1 MLKEKLQLLDEEEM
15 GRILRRMAC
24 EIIEKNGGTDGL
36 VIVGIQRRGVPL
48 AERLA
53 AYIEHEGEARPATG
67 ELDITLYRDDL
78 SFTREQPLVRRTHI
92 PGGVQG
98 RNIYLVDDVVYTGRT
113 TRAALDAV
121 MDLGRAACI
130 RLAVLIDRG
139 QRELPINPDIVGK
152 QIPTSKAEVI
162 QVKVKEIDGKD
173 MVILSERHN

>member
-1 MLKEKLQLLDEEEM
+1 MTAKTIMTSGDIDRSLD
-15 GRILRRMAC
+15 RISL
-24 EIIEKNGGTDGL
+24 EIIERNRGLDELSIIGVHTGGVFL
-36 VIVGIQRRGVPL
+36 AQRL
-48 AERLA
+48 KERL
-53 AYIEHEGEARPATG
+53 EARGHGIILPSG
-67 ELDITLYRDDL
+67 NLDITLYRDDL